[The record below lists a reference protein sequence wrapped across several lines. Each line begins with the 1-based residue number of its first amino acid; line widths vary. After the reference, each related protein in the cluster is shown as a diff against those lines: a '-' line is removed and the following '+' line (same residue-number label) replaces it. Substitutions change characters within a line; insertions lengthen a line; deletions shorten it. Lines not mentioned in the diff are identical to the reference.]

1 MEPFVNDNGDRATF
15 RAGSNNLSSAVR
27 TLGILERLAGHKK
40 INLERLARE
49 TALPKP
55 TLHRFLATLVDL
67 GYVYRDENDQYS
79 LTLRMFSI
87 GAKGL
92 AHMDIAQDAR
102 PIAEALGTQ
111 LGETVH
117 MGVLDEDMAMYVVK
131 IESKYT
137 IRMYSR
143 VGKRIPLYCTAIGKT
158 LLAGME
164 TEDAGSLI
172 DSLELVPFTSGTITS
187 HKELSTEL
195 QRIREQGFAEDLQEH
210 EEGVRCI
217 AAPVRDHT
225 SAVVAGLS
233 VSWPLFRFDESKR
246 ALYIKAIKE
255 SAQAI
260 SRLLGYW

>member
-1 MEPFVNDNGDRATF
+1 MNDNDGRAMI
-15 RAGSNNLSSAVR
+15 REGSNNLNSVAR
-27 TLGILERLAGHKK
+27 TLGILERLAGHRK

-102 PIAEALGTQ
+102 PIAEALGAQ

-117 MGVLDEDMAMYVVK
+117 MGILDEDMAMYVIK

-158 LLAGME
+158 LMAGME
-164 TEDAGSLI
+164 SEHIANLM

-187 HKELSTEL
+187 RKKLSEEL

-225 SAVVAGLS
+225 STVVAGLS

-246 ALYIKAIKE
+246 EDYIVAIQEGAL
-255 SAQAI
+255 AI
-260 SRLLGYW
+260 SRLLGY